1 MAYVHCPCRRK
12 KPYQQTPMPAT
23 TRVAPSRQVKFY
35 FLASSVRKSVF
46 ALWCGGCVDPIFE
59 HVRVMQQPIEQRLVG
74 RDVAEQSAP
83 SIHGSI

>member
-1 MAYVHCPCRRK
+1 MPLGGRFKTAVIDTSK
-12 KPYQQTPMPAT
+12 PAT
-23 TRVAPSRQVKFY
+23 TRVAPSRQVEFY

-46 ALWCGGCVDPIFE
+46 ARWCGGCVDPIFE

-83 SIHGSI
+83 NIHGSI